1 MRSSAQLKDGHLR
14 SLMHGPHPD
23 DMHEPS
29 GFFQAVGFENDVP
42 YPEWGS
48 KILVGHLC
56 SSGIMAPNDE
66 LERPRAP
73 SNRRRGRT
81 LPQGARG
88 ASHFRCH
95 GRSKLLLERGG
106 SSLISPSALMTNAVS
121 KYSVS
126 SLR

>member
-14 SLMHGPHPD
+14 SLMHAPHPD

-56 SSGIMAPNDE
+56 SSGIVAPNGE
-66 LERPRAP
+66 LERPRRNKESAMCVQNTNGAHSAP
-73 SNRRRGRT
+73 FLHSR
-81 LPQGARG
+81 
-88 ASHFRCH
+88 SFR
-95 GRSKLLLERGG
+95 
-106 SSLISPSALMTNAVS
+106 
-121 KYSVS
+121 
-126 SLR
+126 